1 MSAIQYLSAFRLY
14 GWDVLLLAGAVT
26 LLTALLKKTVLKNAS
41 RKLYVF
47 LPFALGILLYAVYRG
62 LVTLSAQPFTTD
74 LAATIEGGFG
84 CGCAATLY
92 YVIYEQFFRKRE
104 TNAQS
109 SDNQSSDTDAADDTD
124 DAQSAP
130 DSDAAE
136 NNSAADGEGNPPD
149 TGNPDTGGTD
159 GQTSDMGG
167 SDAQDAD
174 TADTADS
181 DGQTADT
188 GIPITPVAP
197 LLEGYVPEETR
208 LAVAKALTDGARG
221 KTGDALRTF
230 VRETLLSAAPAASEA
245 ELAVLT
251 ELVAAYL
258 ASLAGA

>member
-1 MSAIQYLSAFRLY
+1 MSAIQYLSTFRLY

-47 LPFALGILLYAVYRG
+47 LPFAIGILLYAAYRG
-62 LVTLSAQPFTTD
+62 LVTLSPLPFTTD

-104 TNAQS
+104 TNEQS
-109 SDNQSSDTDAADDTD
+109 SDNQSSDTDTADDAD
-124 DAQSAP
+124 DQSVP
-130 DSDAAE
+130 DPDDAE
-136 NNSAADGEGNPPD
+136 NNSAADGEGNPPGTDTSD
-149 TGNPDTGGTD
+149 TGTSGAQDTD
-159 GQTSDMGG
+159 G
-167 SDAQDAD
+167 
-174 TADTADS
+174 S
-181 DGQTADT
+181 DGQASDT
-188 GIPITPVAP
+188 GTPITPVAP

-208 LAVAKALTDGARG
+208 LAVAKTLTEGARG

-230 VRETLLSAAPAASEA
+230 VRETLISAAPAASEA

-258 ASLAGA
+258 ASLTGA

>member
-1 MSAIQYLSAFRLY
+1 MSAIQYLSTFRLY

-47 LPFALGILLYAVYRG
+47 LPFAIGILLYAAYRG
-62 LVTLSAQPFTTD
+62 LVTLSPLPFTTN

-104 TNAQS
+104 TNEQS
-109 SDNQSSDTDAADDTD
+109 SDNQSSDTDTADD
-124 DAQSAP
+124 
-130 DSDAAE
+130 AE
-136 NNSAADGEGNPPD
+136 NNSMADGEGNPPGTDTSD
-149 TGNPDTGGTD
+149 TGTSGAQDTD
-159 GQTSDMGG
+159 G
-167 SDAQDAD
+167 
-174 TADTADS
+174 S
-181 DGQTADT
+181 DGQASDT
-188 GIPITPVAP
+188 GTPITPVAP

-208 LAVAKALTDGARG
+208 LAVAKTLTEGARG

-230 VRETLLSAAPAASEA
+230 VRETLISAAPAASEA

-258 ASLAGA
+258 ASLTGA

>member
-1 MSAIQYLSAFRLY
+1 MSAIQYLSTFRLY

-47 LPFALGILLYAVYRG
+47 LPFAIGILLYAAYRG
-62 LVTLSAQPFTTD
+62 LVTLSPLPFTTD

-104 TNAQS
+104 TNEQS
-109 SDNQSSDTDAADDTD
+109 SDNQSSDTDTADNADD
-124 DAQSAP
+124 QSAHDP
-130 DSDAAE
+130 DDAE
-136 NNSAADGEGNPPD
+136 NNSVADGEGNPPGTDTSD
-149 TGNPDTGGTD
+149 TGTSGAQDTD
-159 GQTSDMGG
+159 G
-167 SDAQDAD
+167 
-174 TADTADS
+174 S
-181 DGQTADT
+181 DGQASDT
-188 GIPITPVAP
+188 GTPITPVAP

-208 LAVAKALTDGARG
+208 LAVAKTLTEGARG

-230 VRETLLSAAPAASEA
+230 VRETLISAAPAASEA

-258 ASLAGA
+258 ASLTGA

>member
-47 LPFALGILLYAVYRG
+47 LPFAIGILLYAAYRG
-62 LVTLSAQPFTTD
+62 LVTLSPLPFTTD

-104 TNAQS
+104 TNEQS
-109 SDNQSSDTDAADDTD
+109 SDNQSSDTDTADDAD
-124 DAQSAP
+124 DQSAHDP
-130 DSDAAE
+130 DDAE
-136 NNSAADGEGNPPD
+136 NNSAADGEGNPPGTDTSD
-149 TGNPDTGGTD
+149 TGTSGAQDTD
-159 GQTSDMGG
+159 G
-167 SDAQDAD
+167 
-174 TADTADS
+174 S
-181 DGQTADT
+181 DGQASDT
-188 GIPITPVAP
+188 GTPITPVAP

-208 LAVAKALTDGARG
+208 LAVAKTLTEGARG

-230 VRETLLSAAPAASEA
+230 VRETLISAAPAASEA

-258 ASLAGA
+258 ASLTGA

>member
-1 MSAIQYLSAFRLY
+1 MSAIQYLSTFRLY

-47 LPFALGILLYAVYRG
+47 LPFAIGILLYAAYRG
-62 LVTLSAQPFTTD
+62 LVTLSPLPFTTD

-104 TNAQS
+104 TNEQS
-109 SDNQSSDTDAADDTD
+109 SDNQSSDTDTADDAD
-124 DAQSAP
+124 DQSAP
-130 DSDAAE
+130 DLDDAE
-136 NNSAADGEGNPPD
+136 NNSAADGEGNPPGTDTSD
-149 TGNPDTGGTD
+149 TGTSGAQDTD
-159 GQTSDMGG
+159 G
-167 SDAQDAD
+167 
-174 TADTADS
+174 S
-181 DGQTADT
+181 DGQASDT
-188 GIPITPVAP
+188 GTPITPVAP

-208 LAVAKALTDGARG
+208 LAVAKTLTEGARG

-230 VRETLLSAAPAASEA
+230 VRETLISAAPAASEA

-258 ASLAGA
+258 ASLTGA